1 MDNGLILGFFDG
13 VHLAHQEVIF
23 SAVKFSSCP
32 ILVTLK
38 NFNKTK
44 ELILERS
51 DSFTKIK
58 SLGVKKIVELDF
70 SLISSMQADDF
81 LEFLK
86 KEYNPISISTGFNY
100 TFGKDRCGNSK
111 TLEAN
116 QNKYGYKYFCIPP
129 LKYNEDVISSTFIKQ
144 KLIAG
149 DIHLADELLGSNFTI
164 QGVVKKGAQIG
175 RMIGFPTANIDYPES
190 IVKIPY
196 GVYYVK
202 IGEKRGIMNWGMKPT
217 VHNTLSPVSETHIFD
232 FDGDLYGQELRIE
245 ILNRIRGEI
254 KFQNLEELKKQI
266 KKDIEACLK

>member
-1 MDNGLILGFFDG
+1 MGNGLILGFFDG
-13 VHLAHQEVIF
+13 VHLAHKEVIF

-116 QNKYGYKYFCIPP
+116 QNKYGYKYFFIPP
-129 LKYNEDVISSTFIKQ
+129 LKYKEDVISSTFIKQ

-175 RMIGFPTANIDYPES
+175 RMIGFPTANIDYPEC

-232 FDGDLYGQELRIE
+232 FDGDLYSQELRIE
-245 ILNRIRGEI
+245 ILNRIRSEI

>member
-1 MDNGLILGFFDG
+1 MGNGLILGFFDG

-116 QNKYGYKYFCIPP
+116 QNKYGYKYFCIPQ

>member
-1 MDNGLILGFFDG
+1 MGNGLILGFFDG

-175 RMIGFPTANIDYPES
+175 RMIGFPTANIDYPEC

>member
-1 MDNGLILGFFDG
+1 MGNGLILGFFDG

-245 ILNRIRGEI
+245 ILNKIRGEI

>member
-1 MDNGLILGFFDG
+1 MGNGLILGFFDG

-202 IGEKRGIMNWGMKPT
+202 IGEKRGIMHWGMKPT

>member
-1 MDNGLILGFFDG
+1 MGNGLILGFFDG

-196 GVYYVK
+196 GVYCVK

-217 VHNTLSPVSETHIFD
+217 VHNTLCPVSETHIFD